1 MARVRL
7 ELARRDQVGLLRDIN
22 QKLFPILSISEMS
35 DQFYKMFV
43 EESQGFA
50 FIAYYSNML
59 VMVWSLRLMIMSNP
73 LDM

>member
-1 MARVRL
+1 MG
-7 ELARRDQVGLLRDIN
+7 RRCHYRDIN

-35 DQFYKMFV
+35 DDFYKMFV

-59 VMVWSLRLMIMSNP
+59 VC
-73 LDM
+73 